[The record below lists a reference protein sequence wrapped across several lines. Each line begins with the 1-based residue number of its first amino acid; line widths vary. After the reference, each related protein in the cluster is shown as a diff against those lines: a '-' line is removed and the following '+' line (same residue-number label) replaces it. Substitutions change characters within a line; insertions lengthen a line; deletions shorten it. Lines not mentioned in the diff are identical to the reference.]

1 MDEFNPSGSIN
12 LDILHRL
19 RNLNQFVID
28 QIKDVRT
35 AVQGLQVSAREPDVY
50 LLDFINPQNPLVSAE
65 IELLNRQIGWLNE
78 LLVQI
83 SRELEQNQIPARFQ
97 PEQVSLIQAANYH
110 VVQNVM
116 NELDNLLESAIIVDG
131 RLNALIYG

>member
-50 LLDFINPQNPLVSAE
+50 LLDFINPQNPLVFAE

>member
-1 MDEFNPSGSIN
+1 VDEFNPSGSIN